1 MVLEEHLYLQIQY
14 MQTWI
19 DDISNCHMPQLSCIG
34 PYRYR
39 SHSVICFSVYIHVP
53 SSSIHTKFIQ
63 CAPRMHLRALT
74 QNRSKY
80 NFISPS
86 HSLPN
91 EGEGYPF
98 SKIPLSDIEPLLL
111 AVFSQFLDVIIF
123 SQTKTF
129 RWNRFKDISFFKFDF
144 TNSID
149 LSRVFRTRN
158 KICWALRAHPLL
170 ALLQS
175 PRIGAGGDMDFS
187 VIFFGFL
194 SDFFCICW

>member
-34 PYRYR
+34 PYHYR
-39 SHSVICFSVYIHVP
+39 SHSLKCFSVYMFHLP
-53 SSSIHTKFIQ
+53 STIQ
-63 CAPRMHLRALT
+63 FTHCAPRMHLRAHT

-98 SKIPLSDIEPLLL
+98 EKIPLSSDIEPLLL
-111 AVFSQFLDVIIF
+111 AVFSQFLGVIIF

-129 RWNRFKDISFFKFDF
+129 RWNRFEDISQYKFHF
-144 TNSID
+144 TISID
-149 LSRVFRTRN
+149 LSQVFPN
-158 KICWALRAHPLL
+158 KK
-170 ALLQS
+170 
-175 PRIGAGGDMDFS
+175 
-187 VIFFGFL
+187 
-194 SDFFCICW
+194 